1 VAAAFHCPQQEDVW
15 KREQA
20 KAEEDKR
27 LEELRK
33 QINEERE
40 HQELL
45 RVAREAGHVLCV
57 PGVLSLCAPQR

>member
-1 VAAAFHCPQQEDVW
+1 MW

-20 KAEEDKR
+20 KAEEEKR

-57 PGVLSLCAPQR
+57 AHDFWCLLL